1 MKLKYYMRGLGIGIV
16 VAAVLMGIALG
27 GDKERLS
34 DDEIMARA
42 KALGM
47 VESSVLADLNKDKE
61 TEINPENDTQSEA
74 EDETQEPSQDEP
86 VKESQSEQQTESE
99 EEPQSEPKD
108 EPQTEPEKEQQSE
121 PKDEP
126 QTESEKEPQ
135 TEPDNQP
142 DAEAQNPPQE
152 DAQEEYV
159 TLVIERGESSVSVSR
174 SLAELG
180 LVESAKD
187 YDRYLCSNGY
197 DKSIKVGTHKI
208 KVGST
213 EKEIAEII
221 SRKKK

>member
-47 VESSVLADLNKDKE
+47 VESSVLADLNKEKE
-61 TEINPENDTQSEA
+61 TENNPENDTQSEA

-86 VKESQSEQQTESE
+86 VKEPQSEQQTDPE
-99 EEPQSEPKD
+99 EEQQS
-108 EPQTEPEKEQQSE
+108 EPEKEQQSE

-126 QTESEKEPQ
+126 QTEPEKEPQ

>member
-86 VKESQSEQQTESE
+86 VKEPQSEQQTDPE
-99 EEPQSEPKD
+99 EEQQS
-108 EPQTEPEKEQQSE
+108 EPEKEQQSE

-126 QTESEKEPQ
+126 QTEPEKEPQ

>member
-47 VESSVLADLNKDKE
+47 VESSVLADLNKEKE
-61 TEINPENDTQSEA
+61 TETISENDTQSEM

-86 VKESQSEQQTESE
+86 VKEQQSEPKDEPQTEPEKEPQSE
-99 EEPQSEPKD
+99 PEKEPQSEPKD
-108 EPQTEPEKEQQSE
+108 EPQTEPEKE
-121 PKDEP
+121 
-126 QTESEKEPQ
+126 PQ

-142 DAEAQNPPQE
+142 DEEAQNPPQE

>member
-74 EDETQEPSQDEP
+74 EDETQEPSKDEP
-86 VKESQSEQQTESE
+86 VKEPQSEQQT
-99 EEPQSEPKD
+99 D
-108 EPQTEPEKEQQSE
+108 PEKEQQSE

>member
-47 VESSVLADLNKDKE
+47 VESSVLADLNKEKE
-61 TEINPENDTQSEA
+61 TENNPENDTQSEA
-74 EDETQEPSQDEP
+74 EDKTQEPSQDEP
-86 VKESQSEQQTESE
+86 VKEPQSEQQTDPE
-99 EEPQSEPKD
+99 EEQQS
-108 EPQTEPEKEQQSE
+108 EPEKEQQSE

-126 QTESEKEPQ
+126 QTEPEKEPQ

>member
-74 EDETQEPSQDEP
+74 EDETQEPSKDEP
-86 VKESQSEQQTESE
+86 VKEPQSEQQTDPE
-99 EEPQSEPKD
+99 E
-108 EPQTEPEKEQQSE
+108 EQQSE

-142 DAEAQNPPQE
+142 DTEAQNPPQE

-213 EKEIAEII
+213 DKEIAEII

>member
-34 DDEIMARA
+34 DDDIMARA

-61 TEINPENDTQSEA
+61 TETIPENDTQSEM

-86 VKESQSEQQTESE
+86 VKEQ
-99 EEPQSEPKD
+99 QSEPKD
-108 EPQTEPEKEQQSE
+108 EPQTEPEKEPQSEPEKEPQSE

-126 QTESEKEPQ
+126 QTEPEKEPQ

-142 DAEAQNPPQE
+142 DAEAQNPPKE

>member
-1 MKLKYYMRGLGIGIV
+1 MRGLGIGIV

-47 VESSVLADLNKDKE
+47 VESSVLADLNKEKE
-61 TEINPENDTQSEA
+61 METIPENDTQSEA
-74 EDETQEPSQDEP
+74 EDETQEPSQDEL
-86 VKESQSEQQTESE
+86 VKEQ
-99 EEPQSEPKD
+99 QSEPKD

-121 PKDEP
+121 PKDDP
-126 QTESEKEPQ
+126 QTDPEDEPQ

-142 DAEAQNPPQE
+142 DAEAQNPPKE

>member
-86 VKESQSEQQTESE
+86 V
-99 EEPQSEPKD
+99 
-108 EPQTEPEKEQQSE
+108 
-121 PKDEP
+121 
-126 QTESEKEPQ
+126 KEPQ

>member
-47 VESSVLADLNKDKE
+47 VESSVLADLNKEKE
-61 TEINPENDTQSEA
+61 TETIPENDTQYEA

-86 VKESQSEQQTESE
+86 VKEPQSEQQTESE
-99 EEPQSEPKD
+99 EEQQSEPKD
-108 EPQTEPEKEQQSE
+108 EPQTEPEKE
-121 PKDEP
+121 
-126 QTESEKEPQ
+126 PQ

-142 DAEAQNPPQE
+142 DGEVQNSSRE

-213 EKEIAEII
+213 DKEIAEII